1 MRLALPSSPLFVS
14 ILEEETPS
22 SEEEKQSTNNLAVQK
37 QNGALVYGTLMTCPP
52 KIFITLGLSVCHHQ
66 PSKENHHEANRHRQ
80 QIQYM
85 GAPFYISSILGFK
98 LALLFSYL
106 RFIPKGIYR
115 YMTIGVIVACCLF
128 HLSFLIVQ
136 INLCQPIALQ
146 WDPTI
151 TEGSCI
157 KGVPFYTSMAS
168 LTIVFDVIV

>member
-1 MRLALPSSPLFVS
+1 
-14 ILEEETPS
+14 
-22 SEEEKQSTNNLAVQK
+22 
-37 QNGALVYGTLMTCPP
+37 
-52 KIFITLGLSVCHHQ
+52 
-66 PSKENHHEANRHRQ
+66 
-80 QIQYM
+80 M